1 MTLSDMSAGGITEA
15 ARWSHLQRLLCRGS
29 PLAHPDFEPSD
40 EVRVRMLIEDRKI
53 IENEEM

>member
-1 MTLSDMSAGGITEA
+1 MSAGGITEA

-40 EVRVRMLIEDRKI
+40 EVRVRTLTRQK
-53 IENEEM
+53 NH